1 MHQLLQSKSA
11 QRVNNPG
18 TTGQVVSPAYKGQKQ
33 EDVQFKAILDYT
45 ARCRLK
51 KNKSMDSSI
60 YPHKK

>member
-1 MHQLLQSKSA
+1 MHQLLHSKSA
-11 QRVNNPG
+11 QKVNNPG

-51 KNKSMDSSI
+51 KK
-60 YPHKK
+60 